1 MNQTIN
7 CRPGQRQRPAALAVA
22 AVAWLLVVP
31 TWAGAL
37 EDYVR
42 KPDPSFQWKR
52 TEQRNI
58 TNATL
63 THLEF
68 VSQTWRGQFWSHH
81 LLVIRPS
88 EIRQPR
94 YALLFITGGSYGAP
108 DDRDAAMFKM
118 VAERAGALVGILNHV
133 PNQPL
138 YDGRH
143 EDALIAYT
151 FDQYMK
157 TGDKTWPL
165 LFPMVKSAVR
175 AMDTMQQFA
184 QKEWGQKVDSF
195 VVTGASKRGWTTWLT
210 GAVDP
215 RVKAIAPMVIDMLNM
230 KAQLNWSQKVYGKQS
245 DEISDYTKLGLHLEM
260 DEPAMVKLRSW
271 VDPYSY
277 RRRYTMPK
285 LLLLGTNDPYWTVD
299 ALRHYWTDL
308 LEPKLIF
315 QTPNA
320 GHDLDGGKEAIKTLA
335 TFFELVAGGKPLP
348 KLDWQF
354 WEASAGV
361 KILVKADQPVRKF
374 TLWTA
379 DSTDRDFRDDK
390 WTSRELAVEPGNQ
403 ATTEVARPGTGY
415 RAYLGEAT
423 LVSPSGH
430 EYRLSTA
437 ARVTPDTQP

>member
-1 MNQTIN
+1 
-7 CRPGQRQRPAALAVA
+7 
-22 AVAWLLVVP
+22 
-31 TWAGAL
+31 
-37 EDYVR
+37 
-42 KPDPSFQWKR
+42 
-52 TEQRNI
+52 
-58 TNATL
+58 L

-81 LLVIRPS
+81 LLVIRPDA
-88 EIRQPR
+88 IRQPR
-94 YALLFITGGSYGAP
+94 FALLFITGGSYGAP

-143 EDALIAYT
+143 EDSLIAYT
-151 FDQYMK
+151 FDQFMK
-157 TGDKTWPL
+157 TGDPTWPL

-245 DEISDYTKLGLHLEM
+245 DEISDYTKIGLHLEM
-260 DEPAMVKLRSW
+260 DAPAMVKLRSW

-299 ALRHYWTDL
+299 ALRHYWGDL

-320 GHDLDGGKEAIKTLA
+320 GHDLDGGKEAIQTLA
-335 TFFELVAGGKPLP
+335 AFFEFVSAGKPLP

-354 WEASAGV
+354 NDGAAGV
-361 KILVKADQPVRKF
+361 KILVTVDQPVRKF

-403 ATTEVARPGTGY
+403 ATTEVARPGAGY